1 MGRERVTQI
10 RLAVQK
16 GERPTNWT
24 DQRGFNKGRDPAAH
38 RKVDAFL
45 EFAYQHI
52 AEPMA
57 DARVALAADTTEHGE
72 YLLPSNDE
80 DVAMD
85 ENFFVTPDVDT
96 KPVKYIPPCSTLDF
110 YDTYCQFEH
119 SSELVSLSTF
129 RRVLHTW
136 RKALKFRRV
145 RQHSKCSV
153 CAKLQKMRKE
163 AATAAEREF
172 YQEDLTQHLR
182 QMFMDRAM
190 DARFGKLSEESALGT
205 LTDGTVLSIA
215 MDGMDQAKFRCPP
228 NICNANDLESLWRPV
243 LHVTGVLTEGIG
255 EFY

>member
-72 YLLPSNDE
+72 CLLPSHDE

-85 ENFFVTPDVDT
+85 ENFRISM
-96 KPVKYIPPCSTLDF
+96 KPNADM
-110 YDTYCQFEH
+110 
-119 SSELVSLSTF
+119 
-129 RRVLHTW
+129 
-136 RKALKFRRV
+136 KFRRY
-145 RQHSKCSV
+145 STCD
-153 CAKLQKMRKE
+153 
-163 AATAAEREF
+163 T
-172 YQEDLTQHLR
+172 
-182 QMFMDRAM
+182 
-190 DARFGKLSEESALGT
+190 
-205 LTDGTVLSIA
+205 
-215 MDGMDQAKFRCPP
+215 
-228 NICNANDLESLWRPV
+228 CNACLLYTSPSPRD
-243 LHVTGVLTEGIG
+243 
-255 EFY
+255 